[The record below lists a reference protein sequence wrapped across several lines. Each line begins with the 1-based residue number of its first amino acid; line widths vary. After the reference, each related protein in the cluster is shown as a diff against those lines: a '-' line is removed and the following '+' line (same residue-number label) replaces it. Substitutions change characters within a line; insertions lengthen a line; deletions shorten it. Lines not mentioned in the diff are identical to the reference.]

1 MCVPTVCGLKLVK
14 FDISLFPY
22 PDKMNDRIFLSWDE
36 SEANLS
42 FIIFMGIYEYRY
54 IFIEIKNIFNS
65 IIRASKK
72 VIFELTY

>member
-1 MCVPTVCGLKLVK
+1 MVK

-65 IIRASKK
+65 TIRGSKK